1 MNFFKNYTKEDF
13 KTDFKYFGGII
24 LFIFLGWASFIVGHY
39 IVSNLIH

>member
-1 MNFFKNYTKEDF
+1 MKKYNFKDL
-13 KTDFKYFGGII
+13 KTDLKYFGGII